1 MTRIGRAVELDVDWD
16 FEPPDLR
23 PLVERPQ
30 RMPEQLHRTT
40 YYDTVDLRLWAR
52 GLILEHCRMADS
64 EGGGWTLR
72 GPGTECPGD
81 GSLQWTGEIDRLPG
95 EASRILL
102 GTVRRSELKVVAEYD
117 TTRRRLWLA
126 ADVGDEPWGE
136 VDDDLIAVRSGPND
150 GLRFRRISVVLQSG
164 YPDAADSVLRC
175 LQDSGATVADRPQLV
190 FGLPRSMQRHRSS
203 KPRTDRRDI
212 TVDDTIKGSIWAG
225 LNRLLDHDYRLRIDF
240 GQARPHDVHQ
250 MRVAARRLRSDLRT
264 FGSSLD
270 PVWLSHTVPDLRWFG
285 EVLGRVRDCD
295 IMTARFDG
303 ELDQFGLEG
312 RRPDELVERLTEQ
325 RQTETGYL
333 EAAMSS
339 ERYINL
345 LDRLHAAARGPL
357 PALFDTSVPSVEVLP
372 ALVRKRWRALRRRVK
387 QGGDCPTDRELHRM
401 RSRPRGCAM
410 RPRPRRRPSANGPC
424 GPALLAS
431 DSRPCWESSTTR
443 SRLWSGSTASWPTRL
458 SPPAKPSPPV
468 GSVATRLFGNRTC
481 SVNGVWPGNS

>member
-1 MTRIGRAVELDVDWD
+1 MPDTKSAADPGYLSGMSGEMTRTGRDVEFDVDWD

-30 RMPEQLHRTT
+30 RMPEQLHHTT

-64 EGGGWTLR
+64 EVGRWTLR
-72 GPGTECPGD
+72 SPGTESPAD
-81 GSLQWTGEIDRLPG
+81 VSLQWTGEIGRLPG

-102 GTVRRSELKVVAEYD
+102 GTVRRSELRVVAEYD
-117 TTRRRLWLA
+117 TTRRRLRLA
-126 ADVGDEPWGE
+126 ADAGDEPWGE
-136 VDDDLIAVRSGPND
+136 IDDDLIAVRGGSND
-150 GLRFRRISVVLQSG
+150 GLRLRRISVVLQSG

-175 LQDSGATVADRPQLV
+175 LRDSGATLADRPQLA
-190 FGLPRSMQRHRSS
+190 FGLPRSIQRHRSN

-212 TVDDTIKGSIWAG
+212 TVGDTIKGSIWAA
-225 LNRLLDHDYRLRIDF
+225 LNRLLDHDYRVRIDF

-270 PVWLSHTVPDLRWFG
+270 PVWLGHTVADLRWLG
-285 EVLGRVRDCD
+285 DVLGRVRDCD

-312 RRPDELVERLTEQ
+312 RRPDDLVKRLTEQ
-325 RQTETGYL
+325 RRTETEYL
-333 EAAMSS
+333 EATMSS

-357 PALFDTSVPSVEVLP
+357 PAAFDTSAPSVEVLP
-372 ALVRKRWRALRRRVK
+372 ALVRKRWARIA
-387 QGGDCPTDRELHRM
+387 T
-401 RSRPRGCAM
+401 
-410 RPRPRRRPSANGPC
+410 PC
-424 GPALLAS
+424 EAGRGPA
-431 DSRPCWESSTTR
+431 
-443 SRLWSGSTASWPTRL
+443 
-458 SPPAKPSPPV
+458 
-468 GSVATRLFGNRTC
+468 N
-481 SVNGVWPGNS
+481 